1 MDSGTQKFDALAAV
15 ASFVIYAA
23 QDTWLFRMLSLK
35 KEDGWET
42 FDMSVPAKT
51 FFTAPGV
58 VKRVPAVYQY
68 ALRKS
73 GERLVTGEER
83 GSQEEAAKS
92 AIRTWCRTVGKGV
105 RPDFEL
111 RLEAEGDVT

>member
-1 MDSGTQKFDALAAV
+1 MGFFDDWSV
-15 ASFVIYAA
+15 RGGPVA

-42 FDMSVPAKT
+42 FDMSVSPKT

-73 GERLVTGEER
+73 GERLVTGEECS
-83 GSQEEAAKS
+83 SQEEAAKS
-92 AIRTWCRTVGKGV
+92 VIWTWCRTVGRGV
-105 RPDFEL
+105 RPDLEL
-111 RLEAEGDVT
+111 RLETEGDAT

>member
-1 MDSGTQKFDALAAV
+1 MGFFDGWSVRGSSAAR
-15 ASFVIYAA
+15 
-23 QDTWLFRMLSLK
+23 DTWLFRMLSLE

-42 FDMSVPAKT
+42 FDMSISPKT

-68 ALRKS
+68 ALRKP
-73 GERLVTGEER
+73 GERLVTGEEC

-92 AIRTWCRTVGKGV
+92 VIRTWCRTVGRGV
-105 RPDFEL
+105 RPDFEM
-111 RLEAEGDVT
+111 RLEIEGDKT